1 MEAGTITTAREEKR
15 KQELADPYAG
25 KSDVELLLAAFGS
38 MFGDLA
44 TSILELAEAGNKQAA
59 ANAGTN
65 KGGVSINSSSSY
77 NGDAFIADSAQAR
90 TIYGMSFGNSV

>member
-1 MEAGTITTAREEKR
+1 MEAGTITTAKEEKR

-59 ANAGTN
+59 ANAGSE
-65 KGGVSINSSSSY
+65 KGGGNVSSGSSLNNDLLISEIVQSHMVK
-77 NGDAFIADSAQAR
+77 Q
-90 TIYGMSFGNSV
+90 FG